1 MRHAFVTAVL
11 VAACATLTLTGQRSG
26 PAPGSDP
33 LHVPFDQILD
43 INVRDGLVYYRAL
56 KSERGRLDRYV
67 ASLNVAVSDLR
78 GLVAEAARWRSG

>member
-56 KSERGRLDRYV
+56 QV
-67 ASLNVAVSDLR
+67 
-78 GLVAEAARWRSG
+78 